1 MSLTAAQILFLQKA
15 ATAARAAQ
23 GLTGIPAS
31 ISIAQAIL
39 ESGWG
44 RSGLAME
51 ANNYF
56 GIKARQSD
64 DYAEFPTAEFENG
77 VKEEVMAKFARYPSP
92 IESFQ
97 SHAALLL
104 TLPRYKP
111 CMECKRDPAAFAQ
124 QLQRCGYSTSP
135 TYADSLMGL
144 VREFNLT
151 QYDNPPEPTTQANT
165 QEKAA

>member
-1 MSLTAAQILFLQKA
+1 MPLTAAQILFLQKA

-31 ISIAQAIL
+31 ITIAQAIL

-44 RSGLAME
+44 RSQLAMQ

-56 GIKARQSD
+56 GIKARQGD
-64 DYAEFPTAEFENG
+64 DYAEFPTTEFENG
-77 VKEEVMAKFARYPSP
+77 VKEEVMAAFARYPSP

-97 SHAALLL
+97 AHAALLL
-104 TLPRYKP
+104 TLPRYAR
-111 CMECKRDPAAFAQ
+111 CMECKRVPAAFAQ
-124 QLQRCGYSTSP
+124 ELQNCGYSTSP
-135 TYADSLMGL
+135 TYAVSLMEL

-151 QYDNPPEPTTQANT
+151 QYDNPPEPTTQA
-165 QEKAA
+165 KSAA